1 MISQRHS
8 TSGFTLIELLIVV
21 VIIGVLAAIAIPKFA
36 NTKDKAMLATMKA
49 DLRNLATAQEGYL
62 YDNHTYY
69 TGAVP
74 GAGLEFQPSTGVSIT
89 VSDVS
94 AGGWAG
100 VAQHANVPGSTCAL
114 FIGAAGAVA
123 PAVDEGQIRCN

>member
-1 MISQRHS
+1 MIAHRHS

-21 VIIGVLAAIAIPKFA
+21 VIIGVLAAIAVPKFA
-36 NTKDKAMLATMKA
+36 NTKEKAMLATMKA

-62 YDNHTYY
+62 YDNATYY
-69 TGAVP
+69 SGAVP
-74 GAGLEFQPSTGVSIT
+74 GAGLEFRASTGVTVT

-100 VAQHANVPGSTCAL
+100 TAQHANVPGSTCAV